1 MNPPIRLLTAIQQ
14 HLSKEPD
21 LMLEVVGRDM
31 WVAANLHNGH
41 EFTII
46 TPDLGGR
53 TIFDRRSAKFQ
64 RTIRN
69 RPLPRWARYIAGT
82 VQVLS
87 EGFDLSGVTVV
98 MLGDEPAGPRYEHAL
113 GMAFVA
119 MWYSVHQ
126 KEYQLDTLIDVM
138 EQVQKQLG
146 S

>member
-31 WVAANLHNGH
+31 WVAANLHDGH

-87 EGFDLSGVTVV
+87 EDFDLSGVTVV
-98 MLGDEPAGPRYEHAL
+98 MLGDEPPGPRYEHAL

-119 MWYSVHQ
+119 MCYSVNQ

-138 EQVQKQLG
+138 EQVQKQLD